1 MFCNISFLNLQIGDS
16 NVSPY
21 RAVCITSS
29 DGKQAQHVSY
39 YMLLF
44 SSLLLFALQRPLCSK
59 FHRYNLRIYDNFGK
73 LLNTLENSPFCWDWT
88 TLWSCLFSVTCLWE
102 LHRHCSAGERH
113 RWFSRSILL
122 QYFREWLF
130 ILFIYTFLPKNLSWK
145 TLNAFVGIFYKKFWH
160 SWAVVTAGVKNS
172 CDSKETCFWPLLG
185 DWCRGWGTVKG
196 GEPWTTEYNA
206 KE

>member
-102 LHRHCSAGERH
+102 LHRHRSAGERH
-113 RWFSRSILL
+113 RWFHGAYCCSTFESGCLSCLFTHFFLKIFLERHSMHLL
-122 QYFREWLF
+122 EFF
-130 ILFIYTFLPKNLSWK
+130 IRNS
-145 TLNAFVGIFYKKFWH
+145 GI
-160 SWAVVTAGVKNS
+160 
-172 CDSKETCFWPLLG
+172 
-185 DWCRGWGTVKG
+185 RGQ
-196 GEPWTTEYNA
+196 
-206 KE
+206 